1 MLAQIPNQVY
11 LIDAYETYAASAIAA
26 NSVVRSL
33 GGAFLPL
40 AGIPMYRALG
50 LGWGNSLL
58 GFIAIALG
66 GFPSIF
72 YRYGERLR
80 ARFDPDFS

>member
-1 MLAQIPNQVY
+1 MV
-11 LIDAYETYAASAIAA
+11 DAYETFAASAIAA
-26 NSVVRSL
+26 SSVARSIA
-33 GGAFLPL
+33 GALLTL
-40 AGIPMYRALG
+40 AGIPMYDALG

-58 GFIAIALG
+58 GFIAIALS
-66 GFPSIF
+66 GFPSVF